1 MQDPATG
8 SDAML
13 FFGVL
18 PGVSLG
24 AVFSWCGVGR
34 PWMASLAGSWL
45 GHLKAPGGLSLLEVL
60 QPPWGAVSGGVFGKQ
75 KLQDFYGS
83 PRNLPA
89 SRWYV
94 LLVKARPSLLT
105 QVWGH
110 GLQQSGREGGSGRWV
125 EGQASV
131 AVSLLFTSSRQ

>member
-13 FFGVL
+13 FLGVL
-18 PGVSLG
+18 PAVSLG
-24 AVFSWCGVGR
+24 AVFSWWLWGWKALDG
-34 PWMASLAGSWL
+34 LARWL

-60 QPPWGAVSGGVFGKQ
+60 QPPWGPVSGGFFGEQ

-89 SRWYV
+89 SHWYV

-110 GLQQSGREGGSGRWV
+110 GLQQSGREGGCGRRV